1 MMPPPGHVLVLDIGK
16 TNVKAALV
24 DTATLVE
31 IDRRTTPNAVLPGPP
46 YPHADTE
53 RIWSFLL
60 GALRDLH
67 ARHRIDA
74 VVATAHGAS
83 AALVGAD
90 GKLALPVLDYEHP
103 APEDLAA
110 DYDAVRPDFT
120 ESGSPRLERGLNLG
134 AQLFWQSRRFPD
146 VFAAATI
153 LLWPQYW
160 TFRLSG
166 VAASEVTSLGA
177 HTDLWCPA
185 ERRFSSLVDRLGWRD
200 RFPPLRRAGDRLG
213 PVTPD
218 IAAAT
223 GLDPATPVFC
233 GIHDSNASLL
243 PHLLSSPAPFAVV
256 ATGTWVITMAIGGR
270 PVALD
275 PLRDTLVNVDAFG
288 TPVPSARFMG
298 GREFA
303 RMAGDD
309 PPEPTPAD
317 IAAVLEREVML
328 LPAIEQGSG
337 PFQGRPH
344 RWTVPEADLPPGQ
357 RTAAV
362 SFYLALM
369 TAYCLDM
376 LGAEGPSL
384 VDGPFAANAAFR
396 AMLAAATGRPV
407 VADAAGATGTSAGAA
422 LLALPDTAVWQ
433 AAAVSPP
440 APESPTLTAY
450 ATKWRALTT
459 NGS

>member
-146 VFAAATI
+146 VFATATI

-160 TFRLSG
+160 TSRLSG

-185 ERRFSSLVDRLGWRD
+185 ERSISTQVERL
-200 RFPPLRRAGDRLG
+200 
-213 PVTPD
+213 
-218 IAAAT
+218 
-223 GLDPATPVFC
+223 
-233 GIHDSNASLL
+233 
-243 PHLLSSPAPFAVV
+243 
-256 ATGTWVITMAIGGR
+256 
-270 PVALD
+270 
-275 PLRDTLVNVDAFG
+275 
-288 TPVPSARFMG
+288 
-298 GREFA
+298 
-303 RMAGDD
+303 
-309 PPEPTPAD
+309 
-317 IAAVLEREVML
+317 
-328 LPAIEQGSG
+328 
-337 PFQGRPH
+337 
-344 RWTVPEADLPPGQ
+344 
-357 RTAAV
+357 
-362 SFYLALM
+362 LM
-369 TAYCLDM
+369 H
-376 LGAEGPSL
+376 
-384 VDGPFAANAAFR
+384 
-396 AMLAAATGRPV
+396 
-407 VADAAGATGTSAGAA
+407 
-422 LLALPDTAVWQ
+422 
-433 AAAVSPP
+433 
-440 APESPTLTAY
+440 
-450 ATKWRALTT
+450 
-459 NGS
+459 